1 MVLDLVPPA
10 VIVLTAALLVW
21 ILPRDVGHAIG
32 VAATLGVAAISWF
45 VPDGAHVT
53 VTLFGSADVGFRV
66 VLYNVDVFSR
76 LMGLIFGFIGGAA
89 VLYSWASDADST
101 QTAFALTYVGSSL
114 GAVYAGDWLT
124 LIFCWELMA
133 VTSTLL
139 VWHYGGAAVR
149 AGFRYAVLHGIGGS
163 LLLAAIVWYLT
174 DPAVVAAADGNPLV
188 FSSHVD
194 GAVEGGMLAADSQ
207 VPAILAAVG
216 IGVNVGF
223 VGLHTWLPD
232 TYPRPHVAASVFLC
246 VYTTKTG
253 VYGMYRAFPDG
264 HLWIAYM
271 GGAMAVFGAFTALL
285 QSDMRRLL
293 SYHIQ
298 SQVGYMVAGV
308 GLAGASVG
316 YGGAK
321 YYYDALAAAGAFGHV
336 FNHILYK
343 GLLFMTVGVIIYRTG
358 HETLDE
364 IGGLGRKM
372 PLTAITF
379 AVAALSISGF
389 PGFNGFV
396 SKGMII
402 GAAEKKHLDVL
413 WYLLLLG
420 GVGTFLSFIK
430 LGYFAFVEGSYDGM
444 VKDANTGQSVALV
457 SVAGLCVLFGL
468 FPDLLFELLPFQ
480 GEYEY
485 HTFTIPHLAEGVGL
499 GLIALVAFAVL
510 KGPLHH
516 VGKVPDVDYL
526 YNRAFF
532 YGGRGL
538 IVGTTEAYAAVDR
551 LAVRFVRTCYWVG
564 NNPTVAVQRV
574 DRRLLG
580 PGRAA
585 DGGQA
590 SRLYLRAGVGTTV
603 LILGAVLLLFL
614 TLSLLL

>member
-53 VTLFGSADVGFRV
+53 VTLFGSADVGFRA

-76 LMGLIFGFIGGAA
+76 LMGLIFGFIGATA

-163 LLLAAIVWYLT
+163 LLLAAIIWYLT

-194 GAVEGGMLAADSQ
+194 GAVEGGMLAADSV

-264 HLWIAYM
+264 HRTAHVRDPEVAVGERAVHPVDAGF
-271 GGAMAVFGAFTALL
+271 GGVNTEEHRCGDVGPRVGVRQPGVQADEADVDADAQRRENRRHRRVGGEHAAGDGAVDVPAEHERTDAR
-285 QSDMRRLL
+285 SRC
-293 SYHIQ
+293 HP
-298 SQVGYMVAGV
+298 GV
-308 GLAGASVG
+308 G
-316 YGGAK
+316 
-321 YYYDALAAAGAFGHV
+321 D
-336 FNHILYK
+336 
-343 GLLFMTVGVIIYRTG
+343 
-358 HETLDE
+358 
-364 IGGLGRKM
+364 
-372 PLTAITF
+372 
-379 AVAALSISGF
+379 
-389 PGFNGFV
+389 
-396 SKGMII
+396 
-402 GAAEKKHLDVL
+402 
-413 WYLLLLG
+413 
-420 GVGTFLSFIK
+420 
-430 LGYFAFVEGSYDGM
+430 
-444 VKDANTGQSVALV
+444 
-457 SVAGLCVLFGL
+457 
-468 FPDLLFELLPFQ
+468 
-480 GEYEY
+480 
-485 HTFTIPHLAEGVGL
+485 
-499 GLIALVAFAVL
+499 
-510 KGPLHH
+510 
-516 VGKVPDVDYL
+516 VPDD
-526 YNRAFF
+526 R
-532 YGGRGL
+532 RKQ
-538 IVGTTEAYAAVDR
+538 EAPADPVNNGVPEASPDRRAAV
-551 LAVRFVRTCYWVG
+551 V
-564 NNPTVAVQRV
+564 PHQK
-574 DRRLLG
+574 
-580 PGRAA
+580 
-585 DGGQA
+585 
-590 SRLYLRAGVGTTV
+590 RAGG
-603 LILGAVLLLFL
+603 GH
-614 TLSLLL
+614 